1 MKKLEKKMS
10 TTEKLEKRIEKL
22 EKLGKLFEFLLNIV
36 EGIQQSIVSYKEN
49 IQGDKIM
56 MSTLKKIRNKYNEIT
71 LK

>member
-1 MKKLEKKMS
+1 MS